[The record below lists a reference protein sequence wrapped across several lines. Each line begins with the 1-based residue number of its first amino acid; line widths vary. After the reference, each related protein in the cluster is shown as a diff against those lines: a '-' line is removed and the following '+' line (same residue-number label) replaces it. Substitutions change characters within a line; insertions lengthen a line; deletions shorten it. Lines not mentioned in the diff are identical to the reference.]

1 MRIKVDGV
9 YKTKKYDKKF
19 KQKGIKHD
27 DKNKSV
33 PNALMFDT
41 FLRNM
46 TNGGYV
52 K

>member
-19 KQKGIKHD
+19 KQKCVKHD
-27 DKNKSV
+27 DKNKAVS
-33 PNALMFDT
+33 NALMFDT
-41 FLRNM
+41 FLRHM
-46 TNGGYV
+46 TNGGYI

>member
-1 MRIKVDGV
+1 MLIRVDSV

-33 PNALMFDT
+33 TNALMFDI

>member
-19 KQKGIKHD
+19 KQKGVKHD
-27 DKNKSV
+27 DKNKAVSNV
-33 PNALMFDT
+33 LMFDA
-41 FLRNM
+41 FLRSM
-46 TNGGYV
+46 TNGGYI